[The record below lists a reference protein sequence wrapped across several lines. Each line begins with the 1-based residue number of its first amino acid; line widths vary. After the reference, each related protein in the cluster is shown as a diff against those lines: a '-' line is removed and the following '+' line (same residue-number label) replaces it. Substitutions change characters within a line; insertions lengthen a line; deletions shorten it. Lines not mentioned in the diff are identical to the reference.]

1 VRPHP
6 ILVIPTI
13 AKDHSESV
21 LSFADHLRDL
31 MPNKE
36 DPPFVVGLSRV
47 EDVVPHPLT
56 IDPGFM
62 IPKATD

>member
-1 VRPHP
+1 
-6 ILVIPTI
+6 
-13 AKDHSESV
+13 
-21 LSFADHLRDL
+21 